1 MDANYLY
8 NLCDYN
14 ESVAKAPGLDI
25 ALAKYAV
32 DHPLPDGMNEKDTVH
47 FISRNYD
54 RLVAAY
60 KQHDREYFVAA
71 VAQLMEE

>member
-14 ESVAKAPGLDI
+14 ETVAKAPGLDI
-25 ALAKYAV
+25 ALAKYMV
-32 DHPLPDGMNEKDTVH
+32 DHPMPGGMTEKSTVH
-47 FISRNYD
+47 FINHNYD

-60 KQHDREYFVAA
+60 KRHDREYFAA
-71 VAQLMEE
+71 TVAQLTEE